1 MIATQVQDRNGKLM
15 EYLELLHA
23 MARELDRAMG
33 AITKNS
39 LTSLEDSIANQQTLA
54 ARLHELAEDLSQPIQ
69 SRSAAGSLQGDQGL
83 IRQIHRAAETLQ
95 ALNQR
100 YSALLKL
107 SSHSIA
113 LMVSLFSSYR
123 GQIQEGAGQ
132 RLKQQTWSCQV

>member
-1 MIATQVQDRNGKLM
+1 MIATQVQDRNSKLG
-15 EYLELLHA
+15 EYLDLLHA
-23 MARELDRAMG
+23 MAHELDRAMG
-33 AITKNS
+33 AISQNS
-39 LTSLEDSIANQQTLA
+39 LPSLEDSVSNQQALS
-54 ARLHELAEDLSQPIQ
+54 ARLRELADDLGQPIQ
-69 SRSAAGSLQGDQGL
+69 GRSAAASLQGDQGL
-83 IRQIHRAAETLQ
+83 IHQIHSAGETLQ

-123 GQIQEGAGQ
+123 GQIQEGAGA